1 MMALTRGVNT
11 SYPCPV
17 CLVPQ
22 GEIPNLSVSHPLRTR
37 EAMQAIW
44 NQAAGMNATEREE
57 LLKSYGLWD
66 IQVIF
71 SCRIIFTD
79 YNN

>member
-1 MMALTRGVNT
+1 MMALTCGVNAF
-11 SYPCPV
+11 YPCPV
-17 CLVPQ
+17 CLVSQ

-44 NQAAGMNATEREE
+44 NQVAGMNATEREE

-71 SCRIIFTD
+71 SCCIIFTD